1 MRGVWKGIRDVGA
14 AHAATAQQAS
24 AVAMVSASRRTRV
37 RLTVGGGDDEGE
49 LVRVIVVVGRGQS
62 GLKNGVQNSFRR
74 DVVHMAKRP
83 AQLASMVRVDAPW
96 DRVGLLG
103 GVPEAAAWRR
113 SMCLGSSG
121 ETTIDDG
128 IRACLSKKQHGRAIA
143 LFNKH
148 PEAHAGISAKNYQG
162 LLVAANALERLCL
175 PPPLSSFSSFSS
187 FSFSSLTPRA
197 VPSPID
203 GREIDNPETTNLD
216 PRLNQPLLRPAWATV
231 SVTGFYF
238 RV

>member
-24 AVAMVSASRRTRV
+24 ALAVVSASRRPRV
-37 RLTVGGGDDEGE
+37 RLTVAGGADEAE
-49 LVRVIVVVGRGQS
+49 LVRGVGRGPAR
-62 GLKNGVQNSFRR
+62 LKSGVQSSFRG
-74 DVVHMAKRP
+74 DMVHTAKRP
-83 AQLASMVRVDAPW
+83 ARPASIMHVDAPL

-103 GVPEAAAWRR
+103 GAPEAAAWRR
-113 SMCLGSSG
+113 SMCVGSSG

-175 PPPLSSFSSFSS
+175 PPLSSSSSSSTSSF
-187 FSFSSLTPRA
+187 TPRGA
-197 VPSPID
+197 PSPVN
-203 GREIDNPETTNLD
+203 GRKMDNPETTNLD
-216 PRLNQPLLRPAWATV
+216 PGMNQSLLHNIASTAWATV
-231 SVTGFYF
+231 P
-238 RV
+238 